1 MLCAI
6 LICSDPA
13 CAEELEALGHAPDD
27 FDSMACR
34 CGCTLQAIAFSEHR
48 EARIGPVAGV
58 FEVRRAA

>member
-27 FDSMACR
+27 FDPLLCD
-34 CGCTLQAIAFSEHR
+34 CGCTLQAIGFCEHV
-48 EARIGPVAGV
+48 EARIGPVGL